1 MWARSRS
8 FIEKWKMMLL
18 NAVIKKYLSL
28 SGIVHMAFFFCFCV
42 SCLQGNAFLYSS
54 NQLVGFRFAL
64 SNLKSN

>member
-28 SGIVHMAFFFCFCV
+28 SGIVHMAFFFV
-42 SCLQGNAFLYSS
+42 FLVYKEMHFYIHITNWSG
-54 NQLVGFRFAL
+54 LGL
-64 SNLKSN
+64 H